1 MALYSDKCL
10 SFLINS
16 PKKLEISSKKSISCW
31 AFVRILSHCLLIRS
45 IPALNLAVTPD
56 LHADTGAVLAGE
68 LVVIAGSHCH
78 VPAVLRATGV
88 IGDLPGGGPQQQGPC
103 RGRADC
109 LEIVVLGAPGSPLGS
124 VRVIPAQSVLRHT
137 KC

>member
-1 MALYSDKCL
+1 MEKSVR
-10 SFLINS
+10 SFRHHNIAVAGAETHQNTG
-16 PKKLEISSKKSISCW
+16 
-31 AFVRILSHCLLIRS
+31 LLIRAIS
-45 IPALNLAVTPD
+45 TLNLTVTSL

-68 LVVIAGSHCH
+68 LVVSAGRHCH

-103 RGRADC
+103 RGRAHC

-124 VRVIPAQSVLRHT
+124 GRVIPAQSVLRHT